1 MPPVRQARPCS
12 APRDGPV
19 EPRDEVGDH
28 LVLVRLLVDLVP
40 RPVVDLHGDV
50 GEPPT
55 PPVAPQTVISLAIVM
70 IASLL
75 NGVS

>member
-1 MPPVRQARPCS
+1 VERVTARTFQPS
-12 APRDGPV
+12 
-19 EPRDEVGDH
+19 
-28 LVLVRLLVDLVP
+28 LSILLAT
-40 RPVVDLHGDV
+40 
-50 GEPPT
+50 EPPT